1 MGYISGA
8 VLSRQMITNCK
19 KKKQKLLYFL
29 YEIYYMYILYIDIY
43 VPHKHTCT
51 CATDVLCDDDL
62 CVRVC
67 LYACAICCSS

>member
-29 YEIYYMYILYIDIY
+29 YEIYVYIIYRYI
-43 VPHKHTCT
+43 
-51 CATDVLCDDDL
+51 CA
-62 CVRVC
+62 
-67 LYACAICCSS
+67 A